1 MRMSVAPKILLG
13 LAGAVV
19 MLNSQRLTWYERLIL
34 LPKAQTIAG
43 IVVDSEGNPVAG
55 AHIDHSD
62 VREQE
67 SLFTDEQGRFQVRTR
82 APAVVVRKLG
92 FDGALIRTGPVGP
105 LRVVMQKATGS
116 IPACHDKCVGLASAK
131 SMFCFPSVAGVE
143 VHGQGRM
150 GESTSRAFLVAT
162 RDGPREILLGSGPM
176 WSLGIPYTGDV
187 WESAEYSEKSFAIDD
202 SEIIDARGKTMDGK
216 LWRYLGRFGESASY
230 YEVDE
235 RDAALAD
242 RFLDGACIGGNKERA
257 GE

>member
-1 MRMSVAPKILLG
+1 MRMSVAPKILVG
-13 LAGAVV
+13 LAGAA
-19 MLNSQRLTWYERLIL
+19 LLLQSQRLTWYERLIL
-34 LPKAQTIAG
+34 LPKAQTVAG
-43 IVVDSEGNPVAG
+43 IVVDAEGKPVAG

-67 SLFTDEQGRFQVRTR
+67 SLFTDDQGRFQVRTR
-82 APAVVVRKLG
+82 APSVVVRKLG
-92 FDGALIRTGPVGP
+92 FDGALIKTGAVGP
-105 LRVVMQKATGS
+105 MRVVLHTATGS
-116 IPACHDKCVGLASAK
+116 LPACHEKCLGLESAK

-187 WESAEYSEKSFAIDD
+187 WESIDYSEKSFAIDD
-202 SEIIDARGKTMDGK
+202 SEIIDARGKTIDGK

-230 YEVDE
+230 YEMDA

-242 RFLDGACIGGNKERA
+242 RFLDGACIVAKQQTSGR
-257 GE
+257 

>member
-1 MRMSVAPKILLG
+1 MTLAPKIFLG
-13 LAGAVV
+13 LAGTALLVH
-19 MLNSQRLTWYERLIL
+19 SQRLTWYERLIL

-43 IVVDSEGNPVAG
+43 IVVDADGKPVAG

-67 SLFTDEQGRFQVRTR
+67 SLFTDDQGRFQVRTR

-92 FDGALIRTGPVGP
+92 FDGALIKTGTVGP
-105 LRVVMQKATGS
+105 LRIELHAATGS
-116 IPACHDKCVGLASAK
+116 IPACHEKCEGLASAK
-131 SMFCFPSVAGVE
+131 SMFCFPAVAGVE

-162 RDGPREILLGSGPM
+162 HDGPREILLGSGPM

-187 WESAEYSEKSFAIDD
+187 WESTEYSEKSFAIGD
-202 SEIIDARGKTMDGK
+202 SEIIDARGKTLDGK

-230 YEVDE
+230 YEVDA

-242 RFLDGACIGGNKERA
+242 RFLDGACIGGGKA
-257 GE
+257 GGG